1 MTHRPKLR
9 PPQLDA
15 RLQALANRV
24 PRCALA
30 ADIGADHGRL
40 ACWLLGQGVC
50 DRMIVSDISAD
61 SLNKA
66 QRLIRRHGL
75 QDRADFVV
83 ADGLAALNA
92 AVDVVVIAG
101 LGGATIAEMLADHVR
116 AGQARLVI
124 SAQTETVKVR
134 RALAG
139 HGYTLERE
147 DVVLASGRYYTVITA
162 HRAHADYTSRQ
173 LAIGPTLRSTDSARV
188 EDYLLWRKGVLSAR
202 RDRQSEQ
209 ELIWLSEEIERAK
222 SNQPTDL

>member
-1 MTHRPKLR
+1 LTHRPKLR